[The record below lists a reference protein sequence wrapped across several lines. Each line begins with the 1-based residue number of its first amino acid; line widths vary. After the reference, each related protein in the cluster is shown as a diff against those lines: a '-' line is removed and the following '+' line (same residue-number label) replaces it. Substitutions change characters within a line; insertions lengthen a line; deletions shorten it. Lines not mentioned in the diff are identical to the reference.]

1 MTLGRVRYDDRG
13 RYRCVA
19 DNGETIAVPSQYADI
34 RVTRKY
40 TCASSYRCPWSLVID
55 ILYFAAALRLEDE
68 SMLSISDLYV
78 VEEESRV
85 SLECFG
91 TGRLEWTSS
100 LGFEIPLNVSEEIY
114 QSYDQTRDALA
125 LTIKNF
131 TSQTNATYTCTT
143 ELTDSQ
149 NNPISVS
156 VLITSSK
163 SNRYNIV

>member
-1 MTLGRVRYDDRG
+1 M
-13 RYRCVA
+13 
-19 DNGETIAVPSQYADI
+19 IAGGTDVSQIMVKRLQYYLNMLTSGSLVSI
-34 RVTRKY
+34 HVLLSLST
-40 TCASSYRCPWSLVID
+40 WSLVID

-100 LGFEIPLNVSEEIY
+100 LSFEIPLNVSEEIY

-131 TSQTNATYTCTT
+131 TSQNNATYTCTT
-143 ELTDSQ
+143 DLTDSQ

-163 SNRYNIV
+163 